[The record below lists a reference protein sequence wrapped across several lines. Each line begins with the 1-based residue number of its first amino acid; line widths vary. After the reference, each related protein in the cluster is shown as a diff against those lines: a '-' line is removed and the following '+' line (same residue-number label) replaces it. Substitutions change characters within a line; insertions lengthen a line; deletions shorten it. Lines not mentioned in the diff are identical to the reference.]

1 MQIFIQQI
9 CTEMFVLTN
18 QNANAIKKRNVT
30 KKGLTPTNEKK
41 YYNESFS
48 LSQCEQKYLILII
61 VK

>member
-9 CTEMFVLTN
+9 CTEMFDKPECQCN
-18 QNANAIKKRNVT
+18 K
-30 KKGLTPTNEKK
+30 KKGMSKKKVLTPTNEKK

-61 VK
+61 GK